1 MQFFQNFLF
10 LLLFGLSLQKCP
22 KPNSIRIRENSG
34 KKVFNQDSPW
44 IEVPK
49 SDVDDLEISDDPE
62 NNGHGISDK

>member
-1 MQFFQNFLF
+1 MF
-10 LLLFGLSLQKCP
+10 LLLFGVGFSQKCP

-49 SDVDDLEISDDPE
+49 SDVDNIEISDDPE